1 MRGLPNGITYRRRY
15 MNLSWVI
22 DPRLRETTELNKM
35 LSKDSAILTMKI
47 NCRLWESLISTPLIG
62 KSDPGC

>member
-1 MRGLPNGITYRRRY
+1 